1 MYSEGKFIS
10 LVAKLARSV
19 RGTKSSPIG
28 KSCAVENFFE
38 KKTRKIEKTP
48 GKNQIA
54 HVSVYLNQG
63 FLTGGKF
70 HPCSGKIFLICCSE
84 KLFYSN
90 T

>member
-38 KKTRKIEKTP
+38 KK
-48 GKNQIA
+48 
-54 HVSVYLNQG
+54 H
-63 FLTGGKF
+63 
-70 HPCSGKIFLICCSE
+70 E
-84 KLFYSN
+84 KLKKLQEKIRLLMSQF